1 MVGPFGMMV
10 GDGAPV
16 GVVGTSG
23 TVFSPGD
30 GAVAV
35 VVGNGGDAAVVD
47 GKGGEEDDVVGG
59 CIGESCAK
67 AVVV

>member
-1 MVGPFGMMV
+1 MLSMSMVGPFGFMV

-35 VVGNGGDAAVVD
+35 VGNGGDATAGNGGD
-47 GKGGEEDDVVGG
+47 GGEGDDVVGG
-59 CIGESCAK
+59 
-67 AVVV
+67 